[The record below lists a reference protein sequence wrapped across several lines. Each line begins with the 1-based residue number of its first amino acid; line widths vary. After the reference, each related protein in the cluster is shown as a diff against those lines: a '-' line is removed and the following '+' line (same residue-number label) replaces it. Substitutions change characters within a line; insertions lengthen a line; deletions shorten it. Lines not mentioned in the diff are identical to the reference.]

1 MQAVAAAIRQFPH
14 QPPRLPQCPVTVL
27 SVARADRERER
38 QLAAN
43 REHQHR
49 YASSLPDGR
58 YEVVDSAHLIQAEQ
72 PQLLATRI
80 QELCQAAAT

>member
-1 MQAVAAAIRQFPH
+1 MAAAIPQFH
-14 QPPRLPQCPVTVL
+14 AQPPRLPECPVIVL
-27 SVARADRERER
+27 SVARAAKGRER

-43 REHQHR
+43 REHQRR
-49 YASSLPDGR
+49 YAGSLRHGR

-80 QELCQAAAT
+80 QELLQATA

>member
-1 MQAVAAAIRQFPH
+1 
-14 QPPRLPQCPVTVL
+14 VL
-27 SVARADRERER
+27 SVARAARGRER

-43 REHQHR
+43 REHQRR
-49 YASSLPDGR
+49 YADSLPDGR

-80 QELCQAAAT
+80 QELYQAAT